1 MPNWQ
6 DRFVLFFPTSWL
18 HQRWGMLVFRG
29 WYWLLARAT
38 LYKVDTFHQESATL
52 NQFQVVL
59 KLSLSLSR
67 CLSISLYLFHS
78 FTVAVGSSI
87 PDEQAHYRSINN
99 YSSNMTDNDY
109 LMIPGLTS
117 DTAME
122 IESKGNLICN
132 QRIITVGRNMDHCT
146 FKPQKTRFPHALSI
160 SFKDMS
166 HTVSLHWM
174 KFIVL
179 FEMKRKIPTA
189 LIGIR

>member
-1 MPNWQ
+1 
-6 DRFVLFFPTSWL
+6 
-18 HQRWGMLVFRG
+18 MLVFRG
-29 WYWLLARAT
+29 CYWLLARAT

-59 KLSLSLSR
+59 KLSLSLSVAVS
-67 CLSISLYLFHS
+67 LSAS
-78 FTVAVGSSI
+78 FFSTPLQWRTVGSSI

-122 IESKGNLICN
+122 IESKGNLIRN
-132 QRIITVGRNMDHCT
+132 QRIITVGRIMDHCT
-146 FKPQKTRFPHALSI
+146 FKPQKTRFPHAFSI

-179 FEMKRKIPTA
+179 FEMKRQIPTA
-189 LIGIR
+189 LIGIG